1 MFHFI
6 LFLIATTYFL
16 YRLIT
21 YRPKPPNSR
30 FDWDALERDRQ
41 AGLSWD
47 ERQKKIEKNQYWTTA
62 PKPKPVE
69 HLPGVVDFGRYLK
82 DKTELGIDYAE
93 RQRDFGGYMYYIVN
107 AQPCVR

>member
-41 AGLSWD
+41 AGMSWD

-69 HLPGVVDFGRYLK
+69 VIPKVVDYERYQKDLK
-82 DKTELGIDYAE
+82 NLPKDYVE
-93 RQRDFGGYMYYIVN
+93 HMRDIGNYMFISDV
-107 AQPCVR
+107 